1 MRTSRALTAL
11 AVGFLLG
18 VLAYSILGFSWW
30 FLFATILAG
39 LVFGIMEISGG
50 SGRSFFVFVL
60 LFSLALGFLRAGT
73 YKPNLEAKEKTF
85 WNTSRSFLVD
95 RVKSI
100 LPANEG
106 ALFNA
111 MFLGYEKD
119 VPPNIKTDFNRTG
132 TRHVMA
138 ISGMNISIVALVFMS
153 VCLSLGLWRRQA
165 FWLAVAGVVVFVFLV
180 GSPASAARAGVMGVL
195 LLWAQNRGRLVQ
207 AWRPVVLAA
216 FFMVALNPKL
226 LVFDIGFQ
234 LSFLAVIGIMYFKNF
249 WERIFFWIPGK
260 LVRDLVVLSMAAQTT
275 AWPVILYGFGTLST
289 ISPVANIFV
298 VPMLNPVMFLGLGF
312 VAVSFSSFLSQIF
325 LWPVWLILKITIKIV
340 ELFGSISWASVDLG
354 KSGLAVFLFYPLLY
368 LFWRYLEDKGWND
381 ALPQ

>member
-1 MRTSRALTAL
+1 MRLSRVLIVL
-11 AVGFLLG
+11 AIGFLLG
-18 VLAYSILGFSWW
+18 VILYSVVGFSWW
-30 FLFATILAG
+30 QVLFLVVAG
-39 LVFGIMEISGG
+39 IAVGVIDLSDGYRHGFLVF
-50 SGRSFFVFVL
+50 VFL
-60 LFSLALGFLRAGT
+60 LSIFLGLIRAST
-73 YKPNLEAKEKTF
+73 YNSPATGKEKTF
-85 WNTSRSFLVD
+85 WENSRLVLMNK
-95 RVKSI
+95 VKTV
-100 LPANEG
+100 LPPSES

-119 VPPNIKTDFNRTG
+119 VSGQIKENFNRTG
-132 TRHVMA
+132 TRHVVA
-138 ISGMNISIVALVFMS
+138 ISGMNISIVALM
-153 VCLSLGLWRRQA
+153 LMGLGTSLGLWRHQA
-165 FWLAVAGVVVFVFLV
+165 FWLAVVGVIAFVLLV
-180 GSPASAARAGVMGVL
+180 GSPPSAVRAGVMGVL

-216 FFMVALNPKL
+216 FFMVALNPTL
-226 LVFDIGFQ
+226 LAFNVGFQ

-260 LVRDLVVLSMAAQTT
+260 LVRELVVLSMAAQTT
-275 AWPVILYGFGTLST
+275 TWPVILYGFGTLSI

-325 LWPVWLILKITIKIV
+325 LWPVWLILKITVKIV

-354 KSGLAVFLFYPLLY
+354 KSGLAIFLFYPLLY